1 MTTPRTHIDIPG
13 FVKGWQ
19 RLRKCHRSYGTGH
32 LMHLRL
38 IGVSGVAKT
47 FLAKQYR
54 AAHPPR
60 NVGEA
65 THVPVIY
72 FAIPREPTTKS
83 MYQSFLKGF
92 GVRAMSGTAN
102 DIRDRVAVLCE
113 SCQVEFVIVDE
124 IQHFVD
130 HGGARAQMAA
140 ADALKEMIELM
151 QRPFV
156 LAGAPRS
163 AALFLYNGQLRSRV
177 MPTYRMHPFS
187 LAELSELMGFVYALV
202 PDLPEEVRQWLAS
215 EDTATRIFY
224 ATDGIHRTVAA
235 FVHQADIL
243 LSDGRPANYASLSEV
258 FREHIWA
265 TPGSGLDP
273 FERNFA
279 MRRLNMTGEPYEPSI
294 FDGDNH
300 AHLIV

>member
-1 MTTPRTHIDIPG
+1 MTQPRTHIDIPG

-47 FLAKQYR
+47 FLAKQYC
-54 AAHPPR
+54 AAHPAR
-60 NVGEA
+60 DVGEA

-83 MYQSFLKGF
+83 MYQAFLKGF
-92 GVRAMSGTAN
+92 GARSMNGTAN
-102 DIRDRVAVLCE
+102 EIKDRVVALCE
-113 SCQVEFVIVDE
+113 ACRVEFVIVDE

-130 HGGARAQMAA
+130 HGGARALMAA
-140 ADALKEMIELM
+140 ADALKEMIELLE
-151 QRPFV
+151 RPFV

-163 AALFLYNGQLRSRV
+163 AALFLHNGQLRSRV

-187 LAELSELMGFVYALV
+187 LDDLSELMGFVYALV
-202 PDLPEEVRQWLAS
+202 PDLPEKVRQWLACA
-215 EDTATRIFY
+215 ETTTRIFY
-224 ATDGIHRTVAA
+224 ATDGIHRTVGEYVHRAA
-235 FVHQADIL
+235 VVL
-243 LSDGRPANYASLSEV
+243 TDGSSSNYATLSEV

-265 TPGSGLDP
+265 TPASGLNP
-273 FERNFA
+273 FERDFA
-279 MRRLNMTGEPYEPSI
+279 MRRLNRPGEPYEPSI

-300 AHLIV
+300 AHVVV